1 MDLRFGPVFSLGNV
15 RASASAAAIL
25 AQTKVVGEKM
35 GNTYL
40 KIQPAGQKESP
51 GRSNGAGQARTSIG
65 TRPVEVL
72 EERIFQSMLTLE
84 RRRAERSR
92 KPYVLMLLDANLEN
106 VASEGILKEAIGVII
121 GAKRETDLI
130 GWYKTGAILGVIFTE
145 VSAQP
150 EIPITQTLRS
160 KIETALIKNMGQE
173 RASRIAISMHTEG

>member
-1 MDLRFGPVFSLGNV
+1 
-15 RASASAAAIL
+15 
-25 AQTKVVGEKM
+25 M

-40 KIQPAGQKESP
+40 KISSLGQNELPGKSDGSGQP
-51 GRSNGAGQARTSIG
+51 RSSVGA
-65 TRPVEVL
+65 RPVEVL

-106 VASEGILKEAIGVII
+106 SASDGILREAINIII

-130 GWYKTGAILGVIFTE
+130 GWYRLGAILGVIFTE
-145 VSAQP
+145 VNPQG
-150 EIPITQTLRS
+150 EIPITQTLRT
-160 KIETALIKNMGQE
+160 KIENALITNMGQE